1 MGSPE
6 VFLMWQQIVPP
17 CYLPGD
23 RWVDTAAEGVE
34 AEAAEG
40 DQQSCQHYSSETLVE
55 IQLRVGPATV
65 QAWLRWAGGQRFG
78 PAGPGRGQ
86 GRV

>member
-40 DQQSCQHYSSETLVE
+40 DQQSCQHYSSETLGE
-55 IQLRVGPATV
+55 
-65 QAWLRWAGGQRFG
+65 
-78 PAGPGRGQ
+78 
-86 GRV
+86 